1 MRQFQFEYNNH
12 EQFRKELTKVKQ
24 WKSSHITSNVV
35 LQVYSVELEDS
46 IFKEMFKII
55 DEILPSALYLGCST
69 NGNILDGKISSSDII
84 IVCTIFEYPSTKV
97 KLLQY
102 DLNDT
107 NSVEIVDNLIEE
119 VNNNSWVKA
128 IEFLVTMRGRSMT
141 DFCDRMCDV
150 REGVEIFG
158 GGAFAPDIN
167 SHKVCIYSNDKGY
180 SNDGVVFMLL
190 GGEDLHINSTHIT
203 GWKPLG
209 RSFRVTS
216 AEGCVL
222 KELDNRPAYDAYYK
236 YLNIQN
242 DENFFYNTLEFPF
255 LFKHNGIDILR
266 APVSSNQDGSL
277 TMTSDMDKD
286 VNARIAYGDPR
297 TILESVHHGGEVVRK
312 FQPEVIHIFSCAARK
327 TFWGDEEVSKET
339 FPFQSIAPTS
349 GFFTSGEFLRTGKC
363 LNQHNVTLV
372 IASMREGERL
382 HQQEDFIMQ
391 KENFSGKVSMIN
403 RLATFIQAATEELE
417 EANRKLALSVV
428 TDGMTKLLNRTEIN
442 RIIKE
447 ACKYENLKPDSLCLV
462 MLDIDNFKKV
472 NDTYGHKEGDNVIVA
487 LSDILRD
494 VSEKY
499 QDVHAGRW
507 GGEEF
512 MLLFKNYS
520 VKQAY
525 DVAESIRVRF
535 SNTKF
540 KKCEN
545 KTISIGVTSIREHEN
560 SDNACIRVDNALYQ
574 AKNTG
579 KNRIVVL

>member
-107 NSVEIVDNLIEE
+107 NSVEIVDKLIEE

-180 SNDGVVFMLL
+180 S
-190 GGEDLHINSTHIT
+190 
-203 GWKPLG
+203 
-209 RSFRVTS
+209 
-216 AEGCVL
+216 
-222 KELDNRPAYDAYYK
+222 
-236 YLNIQN
+236 
-242 DENFFYNTLEFPF
+242 
-255 LFKHNGIDILR
+255 
-266 APVSSNQDGSL
+266 
-277 TMTSDMDKD
+277 
-286 VNARIAYGDPR
+286 
-297 TILESVHHGGEVVRK
+297 VVRK

-545 KTISIGVTSIREHEN
+545 KTISIGVTSIKEHEN